1 MVLGAL
7 VLLAGGVLGGGSRE
21 GHRGGAEGLDALL
34 AAAEL
39 SGGGIDALLAGEGGR
54 ETEER
59 RQLLGGFG
67 GGGLGGGLGW
77 LGGGLGG
84 GLGGL
89 LGGPAVVAGAA
100 SPPEYDANGRFVL
113 DLDGRSD
120 EATEQVERGSLS

>member
-39 SGGGIDALLAGEGGR
+39 SGGGIDALLAGEGER

-59 RQLLGGFG
+59 RQ
-67 GGGLGGGLGW
+67 
-77 LGGGLGG
+77 
-84 GLGGL
+84 L